1 MCEGWG
7 GLLHTR
13 YEAHRATCGP
23 LLGGTL
29 ICLFLFIPF
38 VPLRP
43 ALQVLEGKIFTLNS
57 RKVFL
62 PDCVRT
68 CRDVPPG
75 FLPSS
80 FLPLTPSFPSAST
93 SSKADGGAPVSASL
107 LQQLSLCKARG
118 KVTREDRKRAAFT
131 GLKVVA
137 CCCWLVTV
145 IVLKPQQE
153 WSEWSSLFCLKPTIW
168 TLGAM
173 FNTF

>member
-1 MCEGWG
+1 MCGGGGVVAHQVWG
-7 GLLHTR
+7 TQSNLRAPTGRHFNLPVSFYSICSSPTCAPGVGGKDLHF
-13 YEAHRATCGP
+13 E
-23 LLGGTL
+23 LQKS
-29 ICLFLFIPF
+29 LF
-38 VPLRP
+38 
-43 ALQVLEGKIFTLNS
+43 
-57 RKVFL
+57 

-93 SSKADGGAPVSASL
+93 SSKVDWGAPVSASL

-153 WSEWSSLFCLKPTIW
+153 WSERSSLFCLKPTIW